1 MKQLVTAISW
11 LFLSTL
17 IFSTSLVYAAD
28 FSQLGSD
35 TVAHTAMTHTEIK
48 APVVY
53 SFENLQFSSAYTTPA
68 QSTGDVLGE
77 SVLTVPEP
85 SPEPKP
91 TPVPEPSPKPSP
103 RPTPQPVVSPSS
115 IPAVETPAPT
125 AVPAPVAPVDL
136 ESSFSQAESTYGV
149 SAALLKGIAQCESG
163 MRANAVNGPYL
174 GMFQFLAS
182 TWSSNRRAMGAD
194 PDPSLRANGH
204 EAIMTAA
211 FKISRD
217 GIGAWP
223 ACGKK
228 AMAALS

>member
-35 TVAHTAMTHTEIK
+35 TVAHTAMTQTEIK

-53 SFENLQFSSAYTTPA
+53 SFDNLQFSSAYSNPA
-68 QSTGDVLGE
+68 VTGDVLGK

-91 TPVPEPSPKPSP
+91 TPVPEPTPKPSL

-115 IPAVETPAPT
+115 IPTVET
-125 AVPAPVAPVDL
+125 PAPVAPVDL

-194 PDPSLRANGH
+194 PDPALRANGH